1 MRSFKAMNRILLNLR
16 HPLLPLSTT
25 LPSPSLFSQ
34 FSPKRFM
41 DSNTHHNQIPV
52 SSLTTFSTPNKD
64 SNDLSTKTCV
74 PCNAKDLQ
82 PMTQDAANALIAQ
95 VSDWNLVNES
105 GTLKLSRSWK
115 VKSFNKG
122 LEFFRIIADLAEA
135 EGHHPDLHLVGW
147 NNVTVEIW
155 THSVGMYY
163 SFFTFKLFLSD
174 VAL

>member
-1 MRSFKAMNRILLNLR
+1 MINKVSHKCTKSGCPWNIIVVSEYHYFCYSMLT
-16 HPLLPLSTT
+16 LS
-25 LPSPSLFSQ
+25 
-34 FSPKRFM
+34 
-41 DSNTHHNQIPV
+41 D
-52 SSLTTFSTPNKD
+52 
-64 SNDLSTKTCV
+64 
-74 PCNAKDLQ
+74 
-82 PMTQDAANALIAQ
+82 Q

-135 EGHHPDLHLVGW
+135 EGICMLFCYPSMHWFDVIVNIRKYYNAGHHPDLHLVGW

-174 VAL
+174 VALWKF